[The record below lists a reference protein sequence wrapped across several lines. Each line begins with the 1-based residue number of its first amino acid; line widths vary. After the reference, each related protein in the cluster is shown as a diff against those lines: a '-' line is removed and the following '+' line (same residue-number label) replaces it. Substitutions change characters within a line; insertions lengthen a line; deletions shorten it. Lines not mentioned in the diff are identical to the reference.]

1 VSGDRQGRRGGYA
14 LAALALFI
22 VSSSAAGNCELRK
35 FAEFPLTMRD
45 MRPLIPVK
53 FNGRDASLAV
63 DSGAFFSMI
72 TAGTAAEFGLK
83 LGPAPF
89 GLRVTGVGGSQ
100 AEVAVTTVDE
110 LLIAGQS
117 LRHIQ
122 FLVGGSEPEAGSV
135 GLLGQNILGIADA
148 EYDLANGVIRLME
161 PKGCGK
167 GSLAYW
173 AKAGEAI
180 GVVDIE
186 SKRESG
192 FHTIGT
198 ASVNGTK
205 IQVVFDT
212 GAGLS
217 LLTLRAAKRA
227 GIKLDDPGVISGG
240 LGYGIGKTFHE
251 TWIAPVKS
259 FSLGGEEVQ
268 NTKLRIG
275 DVPSFNEADMLLGPD
290 FFLSHRIYVSNEQ
303 HKLYFT
309 YNGGPVFNLKTV
321 ARDGDARAAP
331 APAADA
337 APAATP
343 SAAGTPTAASSDAT
357 DGDARTAAGSPT
369 AAAAAAEQSRLG
381 MALASR
387 HDYEHALEDLDR
399 ACALAPAE
407 PEYLYQRAFIHMQ
420 RGEGEASVA
429 DLDATLRL
437 KPDHLLALMARAEM
451 RLGRGDQNGAR
462 TDLDAASLI
471 APKPSEQRYKLAAL
485 YTRARLLPEAIAQYD
500 LWIAAH
506 PEDAKLGMARNAR
519 CEDKVLL
526 NQDLDNALSDC
537 NAAVR
542 SNSKSA
548 AFLGN
553 RGLARLRRGEYKK
566 AVDDFDDALKISPKV
581 PWFLYG
587 RGIAELRL
595 GKTAEGQAD
604 IESAKAIRPAIA
616 DDTAAYGIVP

>member
-1 VSGDRQGRRGGYA
+1 MRGDRQGRRRRYA
-14 LAALALFI
+14 LAARAALALLAA
-22 VSSSAAGNCELRK
+22 SSSAFGDCELKK
-35 FAEFPLTMRD
+35 FAEFPVTMRD

-53 FNGRDASLAV
+53 FNGRDATLAV

-89 GLRVTGVGGSQ
+89 GLRVTGLGGSQ
-100 AEVAVTTVDE
+100 AEVALTTVDE
-110 LLIAGQS
+110 LSIAGQS
-117 LRHIQ
+117 LRRIE

-167 GSLAYW
+167 GGLAYW

-198 ASVNGTK
+198 ASVNGRK

-212 GAGLS
+212 GAGIS
-217 LLTLRAAKRA
+217 MLTLRAATRA
-227 GIKLDDPGVISGG
+227 GIKVGDPGVIPAGRG
-240 LGYGIGKTFHE
+240 HGIGTKFYE

-275 DVPSFNEADMLLGPD
+275 DIPSIIDADMLIGPD
-290 FFLSHRIYVSNEQ
+290 FFLSHRIYVSNVQ

-309 YNGGPVFNLKTV
+309 YNGGPVFNLKT
-321 ARDGDARAAP
+321 AAQ
-331 APAADA
+331 
-337 APAATP
+337 
-343 SAAGTPTAASSDAT
+343 TA
-357 DGDARTAAGSPT
+357 DARTAATPAGTGEVPAPNDAAADVPPATATQQAAVDPSGSPGD
-369 AAAAAAEQSRLG
+369 AAEQSRLG
-381 MALASR
+381 MALAAR
-387 HDYEHALEDLDR
+387 HDYEHALEDLNR

-407 PEYLYQRAFIHMQ
+407 PEYFYQRAFIHME
-420 RGEGEASVA
+420 RREGEAAVA
-429 DLDATLRL
+429 DLDTALRL
-437 KPDHLLALMARAEM
+437 KPDHLLALLARAQM
-451 RLGRGDQNGAR
+451 RLGRGDQDGAH
-462 TDLDAASLI
+462 TDLDAA
-471 APKPSEQRYKLAAL
+471 ALAAPTASEHRYELATL
-485 YTRARLLPEAIAQYD
+485 YARAHLLPEAIAQFD

-506 PEDAKLGMARNAR
+506 GEDAKLGAARNAR
-519 CEDKVLL
+519 CEYKVLL

-553 RGLARLRRGEYKK
+553 RGLVRLRRGDYKK
-566 AVDDFDDALKISPKV
+566 AIDDFNDALKLDPRRA
-581 PWFLYG
+581 WFLYG
-587 RGIAELRL
+587 RGIAQIRL
-595 GKTAEGQAD
+595 GKAAEGQAD
-604 IESAKAIRPAIA
+604 IQAAKSVRPTIA
-616 DDTAAYGIVP
+616 DDTAGYGIAP